1 MKKDTLMKE
10 PTDQEASTV
19 LSVQNLTVLV
29 NDTPLINNISFSI
42 GGGEI
47 FALVGESGSGKSLT
61 SLAIMRLLPEAL
73 RVTSG
78 VVLLDQQDLFQLPEF
93 QMQKVRGKQI
103 AMIFQEPMT
112 SLNPVMKVGEQVA
125 EVLRVH
131 LKLRGSNAKKKVI
144 SLFDEVG
151 IPEAKTR
158 YDWYPHQLS
167 GGQKQRVMIAMALA
181 CEPDVLIADEP
192 TTALDVTIQAQ
203 VLKLLKEIRDKR
215 GLSILFITHDMA
227 VVNEMADH
235 VAVMKQGEIVEQA
248 EKDEFFSNPQQ
259 PYTQKLL
266 KDAIPS
272 HSFKL
277 DIDSK
282 TLLQLTDLKVHF
294 PIKKGL
300 FQRTVGY
307 VKAVDGVTLEI
318 KKGQT
323 LALVGESGS
332 GKSTIGQAILKLVDS
347 TSGSVCFSNVSKE
360 GEDQTENPLEQ
371 SIDLTRLTEKQMK
384 PFRKKV
390 QVIFQ
395 DPFSAL
401 NPRMT
406 IDEIIREGMV
416 SLQVGSGNKVD
427 QDQRIEELLEQVGLL
442 PEHKK
447 RYPHEFSGGQRQRIG
462 IARALAVE
470 PELIICDEP
479 TSALDVTVRTQVLNL
494 LEDLQ
499 QKYQLSFLFITHD
512 LSIIPAIAHQVAVMK
527 EGKIVEQGSVE
538 QVMHFPKHDYTKA
551 LLSSA
556 PKMFSDFI

>member
-1 MKKDTLMKE
+1 MTDADTPILE
-10 PTDQEASTV
+10 I
-19 LSVQNLTVLV
+19 QNLTIKVNEAVLIDDV
-29 NDTPLINNISFSI
+29 SFDIQPS
-42 GGGEI
+42 EI

-73 RVTSG
+73 QVTSG
-78 VVLLDQQDLFQLPEF
+78 DVRLNQSSLFSLPEY
-93 QMQKVRGKQI
+93 QMQAIRGKQV

-125 EVLRVH
+125 EVLRIH
-131 LKLRGSNAKKKVI
+131 LALRGKKARQKVV
-144 SLFDEVG
+144 SLFEEVG
-151 IPEAKTR
+151 IPEADSR

-181 CEPDVLIADEP
+181 CEPELLIADEP

-203 VLKLLKEIRDKR
+203 VLNLLKKIRDDR
-215 GLSILFITHDMA
+215 GLSILFITHDMG
-227 VVNEMADH
+227 VVNEMADR
-235 VAVMKQGEIVEQA
+235 VAVMKKGKIVELA
-248 EKDEFFSNPQQ
+248 DKSVFFTQPKH
-259 PYTQKLL
+259 PYTQQLL
-266 KDAIPS
+266 KDAIPKQD
-272 HSFKL
+272 FKA
-277 DIDSK
+277 IK
-282 TLLQLTDLKVHF
+282 ETQTLLQLDDLKVHF

-307 VKAVDGVTLEI
+307 VKAVDGVSLTI
-318 KKGQT
+318 KRGQT

-347 TSGSVCFSNVSKE
+347 TSGSVIFTDFNTSDTSESTARLVA
-360 GEDQTENPLEQ
+360 
-371 SIDLTRLTEKQMK
+371 LTGLSERQMK

-406 IDEIIREGMV
+406 ISEIIREGMN
-416 SLQVGSGNKVD
+416 SLQVGSSDRAD
-427 QDQRIEELLEQVGLL
+427 QDQRIETLLEQVGLL
-442 PEHKK
+442 PEHKT
-447 RYPHEFSGGQRQRIG
+447 RFPHEFSGGQRQRIG

-479 TSALDVTVRTQVLNL
+479 TSALDVTVRAQVLAL

-499 QKYQLSFLFITHD
+499 QTYQLSYLFITHD
-512 LSIIPAIAHQVAVMK
+512 LSIIPAIAHEVAVMK
-527 EGKIVEQGSVE
+527 AGKIVEQGPVESVMKAPQHE
-538 QVMHFPKHDYTKA
+538 YTQA
-551 LLSSA
+551 LLASA
-556 PKMFSDFI
+556 PSLITQVILNK

>member
-1 MKKDTLMKE
+1 MTEQD
-10 PTDQEASTV
+10 ASTV
-19 LSVQNLTVLV
+19 LSVQNLTVYVKDSL
-29 NDTPLINNISFSI
+29 LINNISFSI
-42 GGGEI
+42 GRGEI

-61 SLAIMRLLPEAL
+61 ALAIMRLLPEAL
-73 RVTSG
+73 KVTSG
-78 VVLLDQQDLFQLPEF
+78 SILLGEKDLFQIPEF
-93 QMQKVRGKQI
+93 IMQTLRGQKV

-131 LKLRGSNAKKKVI
+131 LKLSRTKARKRVI
-144 SLFDEVG
+144 ALFKEVG
-151 IPEAKTR
+151 VPNAEER

-203 VLKLLKEIRDKR
+203 VLTLLKTIRDKR

-227 VVNEMADH
+227 VVNEIADH
-235 VAVMKQGEIVEQA
+235 VAVMKQGELVEQA
-248 EKDEFFSNPQQ
+248 DKDEFFSHPQH
-259 PYTQKLL
+259 PYTKKLL

-272 HSFKL
+272 GCFKPQARAE
-277 DIDSK
+277 
-282 TLLQLTDLKVHF
+282 TLLQVNQLKVHF
-294 PIKKGL
+294 PVKKGV

-307 VKAVDGVTLEI
+307 VKAVDGVCLTI

-332 GKSTIGQAILKLVDS
+332 GKSTIGQAILKLVQS
-347 TSGSVCFSNVSKE
+347 TSGSIYFSNGGYSSDI
-360 GEDQTENPLEQ
+360 DQT
-371 SIDLTRLTEKQMK
+371 SGSTKVDLTRLNEKQMK
-384 PFRKKV
+384 PFRKKI

-406 IDEIIREGMV
+406 IGEIIREGMV
-416 SLQVGSGNKVD
+416 SLQVGGENRAE
-427 QDQRIEELLEQVGLL
+427 QDQRIESLLEQVGLL
-442 PEHKK
+442 PEHKT

-470 PELIICDEP
+470 PDLIICDEP
-479 TSALDVTVRTQVLNL
+479 TSALDVTVRTQVLAL
-494 LEDLQ
+494 LEHLQ
-499 QKYQLSFLFITHD
+499 QTQHLSFLFITHD
-512 LSIIPAIAHQVAVMK
+512 LSIIPSIAHEVAVMK

-538 QVMHFPKHDYTKA
+538 QVMRSPTHLYTKK

-556 PKMFSDFI
+556 PKAFLNTTKAS